1 MRIYLRWCSPH
12 TFARFWH
19 MATPAAQENKRWT
32 YEEYYR
38 LDDEK
43 RYELID
49 GKLLMVPGPDM
60 SHQDWLGNLYL
71 IMRTFVQ
78 QRRLGRVLLAPFDV
92 ILNAENVVQP
102 DLIFVAKANLRI
114 LQHRGIFGTPD
125 LLVEL
130 VSSYGVRRDRY
141 DKRELYARFG

>member
-92 ILNAENVVQP
+92 ILNAEKDRKSTRLN
-102 DLIFVAKANLRI
+102 
-114 LQHRGIFGTPD
+114 
-125 LLVEL
+125 
-130 VSSYGVRRDRY
+130 SS
-141 DKRELYARFG
+141 